1 MNRTLGGAPRRRGE
15 KKLPNGK
22 ERHSPW
28 RIFGNVTFLFR
39 YLFRYAPMSVV
50 QTLINSILG
59 AGLRIVGNVVFVNYI
74 FDAIENRHPF
84 SEIAVMGLLLVL
96 LHLSL
101 SFVTARI
108 WQVHILRANHKLH
121 AGMQGELYL
130 KARALDQACYDDPA
144 FYNDF
149 IWAIRESDGRAIALR
164 QDCGLLLRHILTI
177 LGTTGVLLTIDPF
190 VGLIV
195 LVFVPLGFLFKLL
208 ANRVRLR
215 KQEENNPITR
225 RMEYVKRVFYL
236 RNHAKEL
243 RQGDIAA
250 FLRRDY
256 EEQNEKR
263 IGVEKKYRGKLFWIS
278 LISDFLAYL
287 LFDLVVTC
295 YLIVRYVRDSGF
307 SLGNFSAGLNAMWS
321 IYSNANQIVGKLTKF
336 NEHSIY
342 IEKFRRFIDYEPRVV
357 SGAEKEVPPFE
368 EITLRNVSFSYGE
381 DEKRQDVLKNVSLT
395 IRRGEKIAFVGY
407 NGAGK
412 TTLTKL
418 LMRLYDPT
426 EGEVLY
432 NGRDL
437 RDFDIDAYREHI
449 GAVFQDYKVF
459 AATVAENVL
468 GGEYT
473 PDREQEVL
481 AALHAASFDGKLA
494 TLPNGIHTQLTR
506 EFDEEGTELSG
517 GETQKIAIARV
528 FARPF
533 DVIVMDEPSSA
544 LDPIAEY
551 ELNQSVMEDAREKT
565 VIFISHRLS
574 TTRMADRIYMF
585 SEGEIVEAGSHDE
598 LMELNG
604 KYAEMFRVQAKKYE
618 TPVEND
624 PV

>member
-1 MNRTLGGAPRRRGE
+1 MNRSFSGARRNGGGR
-15 KKLPNGK
+15 LPSR

-39 YLFRYAPMSVV
+39 YLLRYAPVSVAL
-50 QTLINSILG
+50 TFLNSVLG
-59 AGLRIVGNVVFVNYI
+59 AALRVVGNVIFVNYI

-84 SEIAVMGLLLVL
+84 TEIATLAALLVL
-96 LHLSL
+96 LHLVL
-101 SFVTARI
+101 NFATARI
-108 WQVHILRANHKLH
+108 WFVYILRANHKLH

-130 KARALDQACYDDPA
+130 KARALDQACYDDPE

-149 IWAIRESDGRAIALR
+149 IWAIRESDKRAASLR

-177 LGTTGVLLTIDPF
+177 VGTTGVLLTIDPF

-195 LVFVPLGFLFKLL
+195 LLFVPLGFFLKILS
-208 ANRVRLR
+208 NRIRLN
-215 KQEENNPITR
+215 KQEELNPINR
-225 RMEYVKRVFYL
+225 RMGYVSRVFYL
-236 RNHAKEL
+236 KNHAKEL
-243 RQGDIAA
+243 RHGDVASL
-250 FLRRDY
+250 LRRDY
-256 EEQNEKR
+256 EEQNEKQMA
-263 IGVEKKYRGKLFWIS
+263 VHKKYRGKLFWVA

-287 LFDLVVTC
+287 LFDMVVTC
-295 YLIVRYVRDSGF
+295 YLVVRYVRDSGF
-307 SLGNFSAGLNAMWS
+307 SLGNFSAGLNAMFS
-321 IYSNANQIVGKLTKF
+321 IYSNANMIVGRLTNF

-342 IEKFRRFIDYEPRVV
+342 IEKFRRFIAYEPKVV
-357 SGAEKEVPPFE
+357 SGEETEVPSFE
-368 EITLRNVSFSYGE
+368 SLTLQDVSFSYGE
-381 DEKRQDVLKNVSLT
+381 GEARRDVLKHVDLT

-426 EGEVLY
+426 EGAVLY

-437 RDFDIDAYREHI
+437 RDFDIEAYRNRI

-468 GGEYT
+468 GGPFT
-473 PDREQEVL
+473 PDREEDVR
-481 AALHAASFDGKLA
+481 AALHAAAFDEKLA
-494 TLPNGIHTQLTR
+494 ALPNGIHTQLTR
-506 EFDEEGTELSG
+506 EFDEAGTELSG

-528 FARPF
+528 FARDF
-533 DVIVMDEPSSA
+533 DVIIMDEPSSA

-551 ELNQSVMEDAREKT
+551 ELNQSVMEDAGHKT

-585 SEGEIVEAGSHDE
+585 ADGEIVEVGSHDE
-598 LMELNG
+598 LMARDG
-604 KYAEMFRVQAKKYE
+604 RYAQMFRVQAKKYE
-618 TPVEND
+618 SHANETE
-624 PV
+624 

>member
-1 MNRTLGGAPRRRGE
+1 MNRSFSGARRNGGGR
-15 KKLPNGK
+15 LPSR
-22 ERHSPW
+22 ERHST
-28 RIFGNVTFLFR
+28 RRVFGNVAFLFR
-39 YLFRYAPMSVV
+39 YLLRYAPVSVV
-50 QTLINSILG
+50 LTFLNSVLG
-59 AGLRIVGNVVFVNYI
+59 AGLRIVGNVIFVNYI

-84 SEIAVMGLLLVL
+84 SEIALLATLLVL
-96 LHLSL
+96 LHMAL
-101 SFVTARI
+101 SFTTSRI
-108 WQVHILRANHKLH
+108 WSVYILRSNHKLH

-149 IWAIRESDGRAIALR
+149 IWAIRESDKRAAALR
-164 QDCGLLLRHILTI
+164 QDCGLLLRHILTV

-195 LVFVPLGFLFKLL
+195 LLFVPLGFFFKILS
-208 ANRVRLR
+208 NRIRLN
-215 KQEENNPITR
+215 KQEELNPINR
-225 RMEYVKRVFYL
+225 RMDYVGRVFYL
-236 RNHAKEL
+236 KNHAKEL
-243 RQGDIAA
+243 RRGDVASL
-250 FLRRDY
+250 LRRDY
-256 EEQNEKR
+256 EDQNEKR
-263 IGVEKKYRGKLFWIS
+263 VGMHKKYRGKLFWVA
-278 LISDFLAYL
+278 LISDFLSYL
-287 LFDLVVTC
+287 LFDMVVTC
-295 YLIVRYVRDSGF
+295 YLVVRYVRDSGF

-321 IYSNANQIVGKLTKF
+321 IYSNANMIVNKLTSF

-342 IEKFRRFIDYEPRVV
+342 IEKFRRFIGYEPKVV
-357 SGAEKEVPPFE
+357 SGEEKDVPSFE
-368 EITLRNVSFSYGE
+368 TLSLRNVTFSYGE
-381 DEKRQDVLKNVSLT
+381 GEARRDVLKKVDLT

-437 RDFDIDAYREHI
+437 RDFDIEAYRERI

-468 GGEYT
+468 GGAYT
-473 PDREQEVL
+473 PDREEDVR
-481 AALHAASFDGKLA
+481 AALHAAAFDEKLA

-528 FARPF
+528 FARNF
-533 DVIVMDEPSSA
+533 DVIIMDEPSSA
-544 LDPIAEY
+544 LDPLAEY
-551 ELNQSVMEDAREKT
+551 ELNQSILEDAEQKT

-585 SEGEIVEAGSHDE
+585 ADGEIVEEGSHDE
-598 LMELNG
+598 LMAQNG
-604 KYAEMFRVQAKKYE
+604 QYARMFRVQAKKYE
-618 TPVEND
+618 SPANED
-624 PV
+624 L